1 MEDAASGF
9 ALSFLPERRHSKSWI
24 SAMNKVPSSHR
35 FVGRFC
41 ETPPSM
47 ASDKNALQ
55 EKSMARGRSL
65 LAQVLPAL
73 LFLSALP
80 ALLQAAESPSPAPFD
95 VVIKGGTVYD
105 GTGEPARVTDVGI
118 RGDRIAGF
126 GNFSPDQA
134 RVVIDAKGMAVAPGF
149 INMLSWSTE
158 SLIEDGRSQSEIRE
172 GVTTEIMGEGYSMG
186 PWNDRIK
193 ERMRRE
199 QGDIKYEIKWN
210 TLVDYLRYLEQR
222 GVSCN
227 VASFIGATTIR
238 ENIIGLEDKQPTPEQ
253 LEQMRQLVRQEME
266 AGALGIGTS
275 LIYPPAFYAKTEEL
289 IEMCKVAAKYQGKY
303 ISHMRSEGNQLLEA
317 IDELLRISREANIPA
332 EIYHIKAAGQPNWG
346 KADAML
352 AKIEEARKA
361 GLKITADMYTYT
373 AAGTG
378 LDACLP
384 PWTAD
389 GGNPALFKRLRDPAI
404 REKIAAEVRT
414 PSDKWENL
422 YLAAGSP
429 EKILLSGFKSE
440 KLKPLTGK
448 TLAEVAKMRGK
459 DPIETAM
466 DLISEDESRIDTI
479 YFLMSE
485 QNVKKE
491 IAKPWVSFGSD
502 EASQAPEGVF
512 LKSNPHPRAYGNF
525 ARVLGKYVRED
536 KVLTLA
542 DAIRKLSGQPATNL
556 GLDHRGFI
564 KEGMFAD
571 VVVFDPATI
580 SDRATFEKPHQ
591 YSVGVKHVFV
601 NGVQVLKDGE
611 HTGAKPGRA
620 VWGPGK
626 IR

>member
-1 MEDAASGF
+1 MNEMLLRKHSLG
-9 ALSFLPERRHSKSWI
+9 RRL
-24 SAMNKVPSSHR
+24 
-35 FVGRFC
+35 G
-41 ETPPSM
+41 
-47 ASDKNALQ
+47 
-55 EKSMARGRSL
+55 
-65 LAQVLPAL
+65 QVLGA
-73 LFLSALP
+73 FLILIAAPPFAGGAEPSA
-80 ALLQAAESPSPAPFD
+80 ATFD
-95 VVIKGGTVYD
+95 VLIKGGTLYN
-105 GTGEPARVTDVGI
+105 GTGEKPHVVDVAI
-118 RGDRIAGF
+118 RGDRIAAL
-126 GNFSPDQA
+126 GNFPADRA
-134 RVVIDAKGMAVAPGF
+134 RTVIDAKGMAVAPGF

-172 GVTTEIMGEGYSMG
+172 GVTTEIMGEGSSMG
-186 PWNDRIK
+186 PVNDRIK

-210 TLVDYLRYLEQR
+210 TLAEYLRYLEQR

-238 ENIIGLEDKQPTPEQ
+238 EHVIGLEDKQPTPEQ

-275 LIYPPAFYAKTEEL
+275 LIYPPAFYAKTAEL
-289 IEMCKVAAKYQGKY
+289 IELCKVAAKYHGKY

-317 IDELLRISREANIPA
+317 IDELLRISKEADIPA
-332 EIYHIKAAGQPNWG
+332 EIYHIKAAGQSNWG

-352 AKIEEARKA
+352 AKIEDARKA

-384 PWTAD
+384 PWTED
-389 GGNPALFKRLRDPAI
+389 GGYPDLFRRLRDPAT

-429 EKILLSGFKSE
+429 EKILLAGFKSE

-448 TLAEVAKMRGK
+448 SLAEVARMRGK

-466 DLISEDESRIDTI
+466 ELISEDESRIDSI

-485 QNVKKE
+485 ENVKKE

-502 EASQAPEGVF
+502 EASQAPEGTF
-512 LKSNPHPRAYGNF
+512 LKSNCHPRAYGNF
-525 ARVLGKYVRED
+525 ARVLRKYVREE

-556 GLDHRGFI
+556 GLDHRGFVQ
-564 KEGMFAD
+564 EGMFAD

-580 SDRATFEKPHQ
+580 ADRATFEKPHQ
-591 YSVGVKHVFV
+591 YAVGVKHVFV

-620 VWGPGK
+620 LWGPG
-626 IR
+626 RVR

>member
-1 MEDAASGF
+1 
-9 ALSFLPERRHSKSWI
+9 
-24 SAMNKVPSSHR
+24 MNKLGVSHR

-41 ETPPSM
+41 ETPPSP
-47 ASDKNALQ
+47 ASDTDALQ
-55 EKSMARGRSL
+55 EEKCVAQGFSL
-65 LAQVLPAL
+65 RAQILAAL
-73 LFLSALP
+73 LFLIALP
-80 ALLQAAESPSPAPFD
+80 ALVHGAEPSSSAPFD
-95 VVIKGGTVYD
+95 VVIRGGTLYD
-105 GTGEPARVTDVGI
+105 GTGGKPRLTDVAI
-118 RGDRIAGF
+118 RGDRIVGVGDFKTA
-126 GNFSPDQA
+126 NA
-134 RVVIDAKGMAVAPGF
+134 KIIVDAKGMAVAPGF

-172 GVTTEIMGEGYSMG
+172 GVTTQIMGEGFSMG
-186 PWNDRIK
+186 PLNDRIK
-193 ERMRRE
+193 ERMRHD
-199 QGDIKYEIKWN
+199 QGDIKYEIKWT
-210 TLVDYLRYLEQR
+210 TLAEYLRYLEGR

-238 ENIIGLEDKQPTPEQ
+238 DNVIGLEDKQPTPEQ

-289 IEMCKVAAKYQGKY
+289 IELCKVAAKYQGKY
-303 ISHMRSEGNQLLEA
+303 ISHMRSEGNRLLEA
-317 IDELLRISREANIPA
+317 IDELLRISKEANIPA

-352 AKIEEARKA
+352 AKIEDARKA

-389 GGNPALFKRLRDPAI
+389 GGYPALFKRLRDPAT
-404 REKIAAEVRT
+404 RKKIAEEVRT

-429 EKILLSGFKSE
+429 EKILLNGFKSE

-466 DLISEDESRIDTI
+466 DLISEDESRIDSI

-485 QNVKKE
+485 ENVKKE
-491 IAKPWVSFGSD
+491 IAKPWISFGSD
-502 EASQAPEGVF
+502 EASQAPEGNF
-512 LKSNPHPRAYGNF
+512 LKSNCHPRAYGNF
-525 ARVLGKYVRED
+525 ARVLGKYVREE

-556 GLDHRGFI
+556 GLDHRGFVQ
-564 KEGMFAD
+564 EGMFAD
-571 VVVFDPATI
+571 VVVFDPATVG
-580 SDRATFEKPHQ
+580 DRATFEKPHQ
-591 YSVGVKHVFV
+591 YAVGIKHVFV

-620 VWGPGK
+620 LWGPGK